1 MRRALFVILLV
12 ALNGCGEK
20 EKAVDSGN
28 GGGAR
33 SQSAPETPKVI
44 VEQKTLAEF
53 IKNKRVYIDTGSETG
68 FGQFYGD
75 GTWQVGSIIDGV
87 ATTSGGGDEKG
98 RYEVDELTVTLMSE
112 DGGEDLLDFSSSEP
126 VANDKLTITKETGD
140 QEIVT
145 IIKIEE
151 AGIVQ
156 VESSDSIDKKDKDF
170 SLEQPGLNAA
180 DIAIAFILGGDA
192 TSLQAYL
199 DKGGDVN
206 GEDKDGNSLLQ
217 VTATFGRSE
226 IAEILIAAEADLDC
240 KNKDGS
246 TPLMTA
252 AFLGEVEV
260 VKLLVE
266 AGADASLRS
275 NDNTTALE
283 AAELSWA
290 EAKGIIEFLNALI
303 FVPTGQPLD
312 MEKVKAGRIAAADI
326 LKGVGD

>member
-1 MRRALFVILLV
+1 MRKVLLVILLG
-12 ALNGCGEK
+12 ALSGCGEK
-20 EKAVDSGN
+20 KEAV
-28 GGGAR
+28 GGANEVPV
-33 SQSAPETPKVI
+33 SPEVTPVTPQVI
-44 VEQKTLAEF
+44 VEEKTLAEF
-53 IKNKRVYIDTGSETG
+53 IKNKRVYIGVGAETG
-68 FGQFYGD
+68 FGQFYGN
-75 GTWQVGSIIDGV
+75 GTWQSGSVVNGV
-87 ATTSGGGDEKG
+87 ATTSGGSDEKG
-98 RYEVDELTVTLMSE
+98 RYEVDELTITLISE
-112 DGGEDLLDFSSSEP
+112 DGGEDLLDFSSPEP
-126 VANDKLTITKETGD
+126 VVDDKLTITKETGD
-140 QEIVT
+140 QDIVT

-156 VESSDSIDKKDKDF
+156 VVSSDSKDEKDAD
-170 SLEQPGLNAA
+170 LEQPGANAA
-180 DIAIAFILGGDA
+180 DVAIGFIVGGDA
-192 TSLQAYL
+192 ASLRAYL
-199 DKGGDVN
+199 EKGGDVN
-206 GEDKDGNSLLQ
+206 GEDKDGNTLLQ

-283 AAELSWA
+283 AAELSWV
-290 EAKGIIEFLNALI
+290 EAKGIMDFLNALI

>member
-1 MRRALFVILLV
+1 MLLV
-12 ALNGCGEK
+12 TLSGCGEK
-20 EKAVDSGN
+20 KTALGGGN
-28 GGGAR
+28 GA
-33 SQSAPETPKVI
+33 SISPETAQGTPQVI
-44 VEQKTLAEF
+44 VEEKTLAEF
-53 IKNKRVYIDTGSETG
+53 IKNKRVYIGVGAETG
-68 FGQFYGD
+68 FGQFYGN
-75 GTWQVGSIIDGV
+75 GTWQTGSVVNGV
-87 ATTSGGGDEKG
+87 ATTSGGSDEKG
-98 RYEVDELTVTLMSE
+98 RYEVDELTITLISE
-112 DGGEDLLDFSSSEP
+112 DGGEDLLDFSTPEP
-126 VANDKLTITKETGD
+126 VADDKLTITKETGD
-140 QEIVT
+140 QDIVT

-156 VESSDSIDKKDKDF
+156 VVSSDSKDDKDTN
-170 SLEQPGLNAA
+170 LEQPGANAA
-180 DIAIAFILGGDA
+180 DVAIGFIVGGDA
-192 TSLQAYL
+192 ASLRAYL
-199 DKGGDVN
+199 EKGGDVN

-226 IAEILIAAEADLDC
+226 IAKILIAAEADLDC

-283 AAELSWA
+283 AAELSWV
-290 EAKGIIEFLNALI
+290 EAKGIMDFLNALI

>member
-1 MRRALFVILLV
+1 MRKVLLVILLG
-12 ALNGCGEK
+12 ALSGCGEK
-20 EKAVDSGN
+20 KEAV
-28 GGGAR
+28 GGANEVPV
-33 SQSAPETPKVI
+33 SHEVAPVTPQVI
-44 VEQKTLAEF
+44 VEEKTLAEF
-53 IKNKRVYIDTGSETG
+53 IKNKRVYIGVGAETG
-68 FGQFYGD
+68 FGQFYGN
-75 GTWQVGSIIDGV
+75 GTWQSGSVVNGV
-87 ATTSGGGDEKG
+87 ATTSGGSDEKG
-98 RYEVDELTVTLMSE
+98 RYEVDELTITLISE
-112 DGGEDLLDFSSSEP
+112 DGGEDLLDFSTPEP
-126 VANDKLTITKETGD
+126 VADDKLTITKETGD
-140 QEIVT
+140 QDIVT

-151 AGIVQ
+151 ASIVQ
-156 VESSDSIDKKDKDF
+156 VVSSDSKDEKDAD
-170 SLEQPGLNAA
+170 LEQPGANAA
-180 DIAIAFILGGDA
+180 DVAIGFIVGGDA
-192 TSLQAYL
+192 ASLRAYL
-199 DKGGDVN
+199 EKGGDVN

-226 IAEILIAAEADLDC
+226 IAKILIAAEADLDC

-283 AAELSWA
+283 AAELSWV
-290 EAKGIIEFLNALI
+290 EAKGIMDFLNALI

>member
-1 MRRALFVILLV
+1 MVILLV
-12 ALNGCGEK
+12 SLSSCGEK
-20 EKAVDSGN
+20 KKA
-28 GGGAR
+28 GG
-33 SQSAPETPKVI
+33 SANEVPVSPEVAPVTPQVI
-44 VEQKTLAEF
+44 VEEKTLAEF
-53 IKNKRVYIDTGSETG
+53 IKNKRVYIGVGAETG
-68 FGQFYGD
+68 FGQFYGN
-75 GTWQVGSIIDGV
+75 GTWQSGSVVDGV
-87 ATTSGGGDEKG
+87 ATTSGGADEKG
-98 RYEVDELTVTLMSE
+98 RYEVDELTITLISE
-112 DGGEDLLDFSSSEP
+112 DGGEDLLDFSTPEP
-126 VANDKLTITKETGD
+126 VADDKLTITKETGD

-145 IIKIEE
+145 IVKIEE

-156 VESSDSIDKKDKDF
+156 VVSSGSKDEKGAK
-170 SLEQPGLNAA
+170 LEQQGENAA
-180 DIAIAFILGGDA
+180 DVAISFIVGGDA
-192 TSLQAYL
+192 ASLRAYL

-206 GEDKDGNSLLQ
+206 GEDKDGNTLLQ

-226 IAEILIAAEADLDC
+226 IAKILVAAEADLDR

-266 AGADASLRS
+266 AGADASLRN

-283 AAELSWA
+283 AAELSWV
-290 EAKGIIEFLNALI
+290 EAKGIMDFLNALI

-312 MEKVKAGRIAAADI
+312 MEKVRAGRIAVADI

>member
-1 MRRALFVILLV
+1 MVILLV
-12 ALNGCGEK
+12 ALSGCGEK
-20 EKAVDSGN
+20 KKAVGSGN
-28 GGGAR
+28 EVPI
-33 SQSAPETPKVI
+33 SPEVAPGTPQVI
-44 VEQKTLAEF
+44 VEEISLAEF
-53 IKNKRVYIDTGSETG
+53 IKNKRVYIGVGAETG
-68 FGQFYGD
+68 FGQFYGN
-75 GTWQVGSIIDGV
+75 GTWQSGSVVDGV
-87 ATTSGGGDEKG
+87 ATTSGGSDEKG
-98 RYEVDELTVTLMSE
+98 RYEVDELTITLISE
-112 DGGEDLLDFSSSEP
+112 DGGEDLLDFSSPEP
-126 VANDKLTITKETGD
+126 VADDNLTITKETGD

-156 VESSDSIDKKDKDF
+156 VVSSGSKDEKGAK
-170 SLEQPGLNAA
+170 LEQQGESAA
-180 DIAIAFILGGDA
+180 DVAISFIVGGDA
-192 TSLQAYL
+192 ASLRAYL
-199 DKGGDVN
+199 EKGGDVN
-206 GEDKDGNSLLQ
+206 GVDREGNTLLQ

-226 IAEILIAAEADLDC
+226 IAKILVAAEADLDR

-252 AFLGEVEV
+252 AFMGEVEV

-266 AGADASLRS
+266 AGADASLRN

-290 EAKGIIEFLNALI
+290 EAKGIMDFLNALI

-312 MEKVKAGRIAAADI
+312 MEKVKAGRIAAADV

>member
-1 MRRALFVILLV
+1 MRKVLLVILLG
-12 ALNGCGEK
+12 ALSGCGEK
-20 EKAVDSGN
+20 KKAV
-28 GGGAR
+28 GGANEVPV
-33 SQSAPETPKVI
+33 SPEVAPVTPQVI
-44 VEQKTLAEF
+44 VEEKTLAEF
-53 IKNKRVYIDTGSETG
+53 IKNKRVYIGVGAETG
-68 FGQFYGD
+68 FGQFYGN
-75 GTWQVGSIIDGV
+75 GTWQSGSVVNGV
-87 ATTSGGGDEKG
+87 ATTSGGSDEKG
-98 RYEVDELTVTLMSE
+98 RYEVDELTITLISE
-112 DGGEDLLDFSSSEP
+112 DGGEDLLDFSSPEP
-126 VANDKLTITKETGD
+126 VVDDKLTITKETGD

-145 IIKIEE
+145 IVKIEE

-156 VESSDSIDKKDKDF
+156 VVSSGSKDEKGAK
-170 SLEQPGLNAA
+170 LEQPGENAA
-180 DIAIAFILGGDA
+180 DVAISFIVGGDA
-192 TSLQAYL
+192 ASLRAYL

-206 GEDKDGNSLLQ
+206 GEDKDGNTLLQ

-226 IAEILIAAEADLDC
+226 IAEVLIAAEADLDC

-283 AAELSWA
+283 AAELSWV
-290 EAKGIIEFLNALI
+290 EAKGIMDFLNALI